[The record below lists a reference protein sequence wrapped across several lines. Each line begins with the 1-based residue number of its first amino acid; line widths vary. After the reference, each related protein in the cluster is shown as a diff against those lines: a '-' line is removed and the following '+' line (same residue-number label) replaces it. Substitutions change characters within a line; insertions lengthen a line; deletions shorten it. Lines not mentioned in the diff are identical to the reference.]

1 MKKEETE
8 ETEETEEKKEEKEET
23 EEKKEETEETEEKE
37 KTEEKEETEETEKTE
52 EKEETEENEE
62 IEEHKK
68 FLILHILICI
78 FIFLVLIFSPL
89 KYYKYIAWILLAI
102 SFHWIIFNGC
112 VLDKLH
118 NKTCNNS
125 NIPTNNITPVLK
137 LLNNNFA
144 NYIDEIYLK
153 NTMRPAYIIFF
164 TFILILTIMIY
175 RLIYNIDFF

>member
-1 MKKEETE
+1 M
-8 ETEETEEKKEEKEET
+8 KKEEKEET
-23 EEKKEETEETEEKE
+23 EEKKEKKEETEEK
-37 KTEEKEETEETEKTE
+37 KEEK
-52 EKEETEENEE
+52 
-62 IEEHKK
+62 EEHKK

-118 NKTCNNS
+118 YKTCNNS
-125 NIPTNNITPVLK
+125 NIPTNNITPILK

-153 NTMRPAYIIFF
+153 NTMRPTYIIFCIV
-164 TFILILTIMIY
+164 ILILTIMIY